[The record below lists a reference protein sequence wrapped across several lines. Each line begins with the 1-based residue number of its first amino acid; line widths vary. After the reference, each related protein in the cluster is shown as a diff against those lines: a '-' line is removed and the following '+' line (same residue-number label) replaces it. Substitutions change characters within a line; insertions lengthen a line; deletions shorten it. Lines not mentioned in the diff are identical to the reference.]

1 MARSLRP
8 GERQTSL
15 GGQNGGTQATLAAVE
30 SSSRPCRAH
39 CTCLKPHSDIQDQ
52 EQTPGAG
59 VWPGLGTAC
68 WPRRESLRTCRVL
81 THECRMNTHE
91 KKNEMYLLFSES
103 GKNK

>member
-30 SSSRPCRAH
+30 SSSHPCRAH

-59 VWPGLGTAC
+59 VWLGLGTAC